1 MPKLSKFKV
10 VLVGDQNV
18 GKTSI
23 ISRFIHDSF
32 EQTSNVIYLITQ
44 PTVGIDFVT
53 KTLQI
58 DGETIRL
65 QLWDTAG
72 QERFRSLIPSY
83 VRDADC
89 CLIVIDVSCKSTFEG
104 IDKWHDFVR

>member
-1 MPKLSKFKV
+1 MK
-10 VLVGDQNV
+10 
-18 GKTSI
+18 
-23 ISRFIHDSF
+23 
-32 EQTSNVIYLITQ
+32 

-72 QERFRSLIPSY
+72 Q
-83 VRDADC
+83 
-89 CLIVIDVSCKSTFEG
+89 
-104 IDKWHDFVR
+104 